1 MKTFNDL
8 EFKADTKY
16 GVGGIKALM
25 AFDNGYGVSVIR
37 NAYSYGGDEGL
48 YELTVMDKTL
58 TKFIYCDL
66 TYRDVL
72 GYLEPDE
79 VSTVMRKIQ
88 EAKPGELEDDDD
100 C

>member
-8 EFKADTKY
+8 QFEANPKY

-25 AFDNGYGVSVIR
+25 VFDNGYGVSVIR

-48 YELTVMDKTL
+48 YELAVMDKTL
-58 TKFIYCDL
+58 TEFIECDI
-66 TYRDVL
+66 TRGDVL
-72 GYLEPDE
+72 GYLEPDD
-79 VSTVMRKIQ
+79 VSEIMRKIQ